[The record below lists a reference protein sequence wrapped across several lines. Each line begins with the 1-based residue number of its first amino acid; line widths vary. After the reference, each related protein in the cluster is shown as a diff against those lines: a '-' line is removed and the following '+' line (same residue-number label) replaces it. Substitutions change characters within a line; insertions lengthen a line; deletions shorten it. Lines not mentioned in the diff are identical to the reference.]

1 MQGRGLDA
9 LAGFPEP
16 GFDLDEIAASPN
28 IEIHFVDSSGII
40 SWNFLGDTPDF
51 EFVDWNF
58 SNTTAEDY
66 QWLVDRIHRSGH
78 DIYVADF
85 THLGVYACRIL
96 VPGMSE
102 IYPLD
107 DLEWE
112 NNSVGNAIREA
123 ILHLPELDD
132 EECTDLL
139 DTLHELDLQDAR
151 PVAALIGLAADEG
164 SLWSDLRVG
173 ELKALLALA
182 VGDDEAIREG
192 CEWVRHFEQI
202 DPARRRV
209 YRCIE
214 TLMELGSVDAHRSAL
229 EHLYGADTVASAE
242 AMLQREQRFFGLK
255 TPGMGLEGCDL
266 HRSLLA
272 AYNKVRH

>member
-1 MQGRGLDA
+1 
-9 LAGFPEP
+9 
-16 GFDLDEIAASPN
+16 
-28 IEIHFVDSSGII
+28 
-40 SWNFLGDTPDF
+40 
-51 EFVDWNF
+51 
-58 SNTTAEDY
+58 
-66 QWLVDRIHRSGH
+66 
-78 DIYVADF
+78 
-85 THLGVYACRIL
+85 
-96 VPGMSE
+96 MSE

-132 EECTDLL
+132 EECADLL
-139 DTLHELDLQDAR
+139 DTLNELDLQDAR

-182 VGDDEAIREG
+182 IGDDEAIREG

-202 DPARRRV
+202 DPMRRRV

-214 TLMELGSVDAHRSAL
+214 TLMELGRIDAHRGAL
-229 EHLYGADTVASAE
+229 QHLYGVDTVASAE